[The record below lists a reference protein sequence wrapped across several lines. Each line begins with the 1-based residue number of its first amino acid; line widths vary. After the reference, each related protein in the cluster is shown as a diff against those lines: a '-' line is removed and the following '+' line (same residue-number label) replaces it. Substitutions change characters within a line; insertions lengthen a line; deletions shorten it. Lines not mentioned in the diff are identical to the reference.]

1 MCRLKLWSSRARLLP
16 QKLAKP
22 EGSGSVET
30 APKHAHIFPQAELK
44 ITSESNS
51 TPAALSKVKINF
63 LINNLENH

>member
-30 APKHAHIFPQAELK
+30 APKHAQIFPQAEL
-44 ITSESNS
+44 TSESNS